1 MAAAASSAGRAPM
14 EELEMDK
21 AIRAEEDGAN
31 ARRAKFTSGLRRR
44 ILHFTPSWFVVNM
57 GTGISSILLYNL
69 PYSFKGLEEIGIA
82 IWLLNVVLFS
92 LFLLMSIARYCIFPT
107 VFYAMLFHPVQSLFL
122 GCFPMGFATIVNMTV
137 FVAAER
143 WRGRWIWLAWS
154 LWWIDAVISVI
165 IAVGVPFFVFT
176 RHQHVSTL
184 DTISPA
190 WLLPIVAP
198 NVASATGGIV
208 AAVLPPSQA
217 RLTIIVSYMLWSSV
231 PVAVMIMGLLYLRMA
246 VHKVRH
252 RLLFGYGLIP
262 LAAEIF
268 SVLLPLGAC
277 GQGAFA
283 ILQLAEVGLEHA
295 QVNGT
300 WLDGGRMLGSLPA
313 GTAEFVAGSVS
324 AGTICIALVIWA
336 LGAFWLLIAL
346 LSIIDTAFEGRI
358 PFNMGW
364 WGLTFPIGT
373 HAVAAAT
380 LGRQLGSAAFKV
392 VGTVESVAV
401 VLLWIYIA
409 GMTIVKSIEGS
420 IFSAPCLGPTG
431 QPPTEAPRKKRPL
444 GA

>member
-1 MAAAASSAGRAPM
+1 MASTAPPATRAPVEELSIDDEITADGNGSNAGRA
-14 EELEMDK
+14 
-21 AIRAEEDGAN
+21 
-31 ARRAKFTSGLRRR
+31 KFASGLRRR

-69 PYSFKGLEEIGIA
+69 PYSFNGLKEIAIA

-107 VFYAMLFHPVQSLFL
+107 VLYAMLFHPVQSLFV

-143 WRGRWIWLAWS
+143 WGGRWIWLAWS
-154 LWWIDAVISVI
+154 LWWIDAAISVI
-165 IAVGVPFFVFT
+165 IAIGIPFFVFT
-176 RHQHVSTL
+176 RHQHASTL
-184 DTISPA
+184 NTVSPA

-217 RLTIIVSYMLWSSV
+217 RLTIIISYMLWSSV
-231 PVAVMIMGLLYLRMA
+231 PIAVMIMGLLYLRMA
-246 VHKVRH
+246 VHK
-252 RLLFGYGLIP
+252 IP
-262 LAAEIF
+262 LATEIF

-283 ILQLAEVGLEHA
+283 LLQLAEVGLEHTKA
-295 QVNGT
+295 TGF
-300 WLDGGRMLGSLPA
+300 WLDSGRMLGTLPA
-313 GTAEFVAGSVS
+313 GTAELVASAVW
-324 AGTICIALVIWA
+324 AGTVCIALVIWA

-346 LSIIDTAFEGRI
+346 LSIVDTAFEGQI

-373 HAVAAAT
+373 HAVAATT
-380 LGRQLGSAAFKV
+380 LGRQLGSTAFKV

-409 GMTIVKSIEGS
+409 GMTAIKSIEGS

-431 QPPTEAPRKKRPL
+431 QPPKEAPRKKRP
-444 GA
+444 